1 MLELEIA
8 QQRQQNILGQNV
20 PVMAGKVAHMEE
32 KGYNSSVM
40 DADHKKMLGI
50 KNC

>member
-20 PVMAGKVAHMEE
+20 PVMADKVVYM
-32 KGYNSSVM
+32 
-40 DADHKKMLGI
+40 
-50 KNC
+50 